1 MPTAFNGLHV
11 SDDTSKTWR
20 TLLPKKVVPR
30 LMELGFELNT
40 TIFVA
45 SEVPESL
52 KVLMEMMEGMV
63 SDGTPVSFVFGDH
76 SRYIV
81 MLF

>member
-1 MPTAFNGLHV
+1 
-11 SDDTSKTWR
+11 
-20 TLLPKKVVPR
+20 
-30 LMELGFELNT
+30 MELGFELNT

-81 MLF
+81 MLFQGFHQHSPAILDTVLYPKKNNRES